1 MKQVVVDTHILI
13 WGIKEQADPGQE
25 EMIERTRQFIDQCN
39 TKGTH
44 ILVPSVVVGEL
55 LTAVEVQS
63 HLMTLNLLQTAFVVP
78 PYDAAA
84 SAIFARLW
92 QKKQESGVIENIRKE
107 LGATRQ
113 ELKADCMIV
122 ATAVAQKADALY
134 SHDAKLASFAADE
147 MSVLEVPPLQAQG
160 RLDFQDA

>member
-1 MKQVVVDTHILI
+1 MKQVVLDTHILI
-13 WGIKEQADPGQE
+13 WGIKEEAELGQE
-25 EMIERTRQFIDQCN
+25 EMIERTRQFIEQCQKN
-39 TKGTH
+39 GTR

-55 LTAVEVQS
+55 LTAVETRS
-63 HLMTLNLLQTAFVVP
+63 HLMTLNLLQSAFIVP

-92 QKKQESGVIENIRKE
+92 QKKQESGAIDRIRRE
-107 LGATRQ
+107 LSATRQ

-134 SHDAKLASFAADE
+134 SHDAKLARFAADE
-147 MSVLEVPPLQAQG
+147 MKVLEVPRLQAQR
-160 RLDFQDA
+160 RLDLEDA